1 MIIRYEG
8 ATKVADVAST
18 QLTATDVL
26 DLIYPIGSIA
36 IGAKPNIGTWEQ
48 IQGRFLWASNTAHPV
63 GDTGGSETV
72 TLTVNQMPSHRH
84 QVATRMYNGVD
95 SNKSVGFVVDDGGLF
110 NYYDANR
117 SVYTK
122 NVGGGRAH
130 NNMPPYLS
138 VNMWKRTA

>member
-8 ATKVADVAST
+8 ATKVADVTST

-48 IQGRFLWASNTAHPV
+48 IQGKFLWASNTAHPV

-72 TLTVNQMPSHRH
+72 TLTVNQIPEHRH
-84 QVATRMYNGVD
+84 RTPSRIFTGAD
-95 SNKSVGFVVDDGGLF
+95 SNRTQGYVVDDGTNF
-110 NYYDANR
+110 VYYDANR
-117 SVYTK
+117 TSTGYT
-122 NVGGGRAH
+122 GGGQAH
-130 NNMPPYLS
+130 DNMPPYLS

>member
-8 ATKVADVAST
+8 ATKVADVTST

-36 IGAKPNIGTWEQ
+36 IGAKPNIGTWKQ
-48 IQGRFLWASNTAHPV
+48 IQGKFLWASNTAHPV

-72 TLTVNQMPSHRH
+72 TLTVNQIPEHRH
-84 QVATRMYNGVD
+84 MTPSRIYTGAD
-95 SNKSVGFVVDDGGLF
+95 SNRTQGYVVDDGTNF
-110 NYYDANR
+110 VYYDANR
-117 SVYTK
+117 TATGYT
-122 NVGGGRAH
+122 GGGQAH
-130 NNMPPYLS
+130 DNMPPYLS